1 MESWTTPQN
10 ILSIALVLVTLA
22 YTITSI
28 LTWLESRAT
37 RKQKNEPNI
46 IVYLRSNV
54 SHDTLYVCVK
64 NIGEGCARSVKVI
77 PVKDYSLFGKDLKL
91 CDFSLFSEGINVFP
105 PQFEMSFP
113 LDSWSEVKLGN
124 KPFVQFEVSYADL
137 KGHIK
142 QNQFILP
149 FKQLKTLYS
158 TPPPMAEERIP
169 YYLNQIHKDLNQIK
183 ELYKKS
189 C

>member
-1 MESWTTPQN
+1 MEAWTTPQN
-10 ILSIALVLVTLA
+10 ILSFVLVLVTLA

-37 RKQKNEPNI
+37 RMQKNEPNI

-64 NIGEGCARSVKVI
+64 NIGDGCARSVKVI

-91 CDFSLFSEGINVFP
+91 CNFSLFSEGINVFP

-113 LDSWSEVKLGN
+113 LDSWSDINLKN
-124 KPFVQFEVSYADL
+124 DPFVQFTVCYLDL
-137 KGHIK
+137 QGHVK
-142 QNQFILP
+142 QNHFKLP
-149 FKQLKTLYS
+149 FRQLKTLYS
-158 TPPPMAEERIP
+158 TPPQLAEERIP
-169 YYLNQIHKDLNQIK
+169 YYLNQIHKDLKQIN
-183 ELYKKS
+183 ES
-189 C
+189 CK

>member
-1 MESWTTPQN
+1 MEAWTTPQN
-10 ILSIALVLVTLA
+10 ILSFVLVLVTLA

-37 RKQKNEPNI
+37 RMQKNEPNI

-64 NIGEGCARSVKVI
+64 NIGDGCARRVKVI

-91 CDFSLFSEGINVFP
+91 CNFSLFSEGINVFP

-113 LDSWSEVKLGN
+113 LDSWSDINLENDPLVE
-124 KPFVQFEVSYADL
+124 FTVCYADL
-137 KGHIK
+137 QGHVK
-142 QNQFILP
+142 QNNFKLP
-149 FKQLKTLYS
+149 FRQLKTLYS

-169 YYLNQIHKDLNQIK
+169 YYLNQIHKDLKQIK
-183 ELYKKS
+183 DS
-189 C
+189 CK

>member
-1 MESWTTPQN
+1 MEAWTTPQN
-10 ILSIALVLVTLA
+10 ILSLVLVLVTLA

-37 RKQKNEPNI
+37 RMQKNEPNI

-64 NIGEGCARSVKVI
+64 NIGDGCARSVKVI

-91 CDFSLFSEGINVFP
+91 CNFSLFSEGINVFP

-113 LDSWSEVKLGN
+113 YLVCFMEEDTWN
-124 KPFVQFEVSYADL
+124 KIIDIRANGSLSHFLSYFSVMEPSSPF
-137 KGHIK
+137 
-142 QNQFILP
+142 FI
-149 FKQLKTLYS
+149 
-158 TPPPMAEERIP
+158 
-169 YYLNQIHKDLNQIK
+169 QID
-183 ELYKKS
+183 
-189 C
+189 